1 MNIKHITGRVWASRL
16 GKGAIIAVAAV
27 AVSTGGAV
35 AATVTGI
42 TYPLVK
48 NSVAEKQVVD
58 GSMQQKDFSKSV
70 NDKLNAKPLPG
81 PVGPQGPKGDTGAKG
96 ADGTD
101 GAVGATGP
109 KGDDGAQGIQGPKG
123 EQGDPGDPATD
134 VKGSVVVDKTFDP
147 TVVTKIGGKFVD
159 NATLVG
165 KVTIPKG
172 KVKIDLDGFWI
183 TNAVG
188 PEGTRPQLALR
199 APSLDGGTIFPG
211 EASPAANR
219 EITGHD
225 TTTLTLADDT
235 EFNLY
240 AFGYNDDQSGNGAG
254 RLSVVASVT
263 VSVG

>member
-1 MNIKHITGRVWASRL
+1 MNIKNITGRVWASRL
-16 GKGAIIAVAAV
+16 GKGAIVAVAAV

-35 AATVTGI
+35 AATVAGI

-58 GSMQQKDFSKSV
+58 GSMQQKDFSKAV
-70 NDKLNAKPLPG
+70 NDKLNAKSVPG
-81 PVGPQGPKGDTGAKG
+81 PVGPQGEPGKDGVNGANGLDGKNGTDGTNGVDGKDGAKG
-96 ADGTD
+96 D
-101 GAVGATGP
+101 
-109 KGDDGAQGIQGPKG
+109 K
-123 EQGDPGDPATD
+123 GDPGDPATD

-147 TVVTKIGGKFVD
+147 IVVAKIGGKFAD

-183 TNAVG
+183 TNAAG

-240 AFGYNDDQSGNGAG
+240 AFGYNDDTSGNGAG